1 MVIPL
6 TYLEQDQS
14 AAVVW
19 LASSPDMEKRLADL
33 GFEPDEIITCVIKG
47 KKGGMSAYLVK
58 HAVIALRPCDA
69 SGILV
74 RTQ

>member
-14 AAVVW
+14 
-19 LASSPDMEKRLADL
+19 ADL

-74 RTQ
+74 RIQ

>member
-19 LASSPDMEKRLADL
+19 LASPPDMEKRLSDL
-33 GFEPDEIITCVIKG
+33 GFEPDEVITCVIKG
-47 KKGGMSAYLVK
+47 KKDGMSAYLVK
-58 HAVIALRPCDA
+58 HAGIALRQRDA

-74 RTQ
+74 RIQ

>member
-6 TYLEQDQS
+6 TFLEQDQS

-19 LASSPDMEKRLADL
+19 LAAPPDMERRLSDL
-33 GFEPDEIITCVIKG
+33 GFEPEEVITCVIKG

-74 RTQ
+74 RIQ